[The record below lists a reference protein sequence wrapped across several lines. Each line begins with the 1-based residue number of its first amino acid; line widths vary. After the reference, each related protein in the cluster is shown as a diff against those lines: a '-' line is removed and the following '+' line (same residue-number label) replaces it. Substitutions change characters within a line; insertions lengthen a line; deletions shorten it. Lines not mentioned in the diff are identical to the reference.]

1 MQISNQHTASNS
13 YTMNIHDFLGSSAES
28 AANQES
34 PLGLAVSRGMLP
46 VFVSACQK
54 PPGQSRLEGV
64 SHLGGRPQEGVTGSR
79 QEGDATRSDSEHCV
93 TGTHTDKPT

>member
-1 MQISNQHTASNS
+1 MQISNQHKAPNS
-13 YTMNIHDFLGSSAES
+13 YTMNIDFLGQDFLGSSAES

-64 SHLGGRPQEGVTGSR
+64 SHLGGRPPRGGHRVE
-79 QEGDATRSDSEHCV
+79 TRGRCHPE
-93 TGTHTDKPT
+93 